1 MVISKYKRS
10 VAQMHFE
17 LSIGIIWM
25 LISLT
30 GVFIPLIG
38 IFVLMGKEQS
48 KSSMNLMIA
57 NIGCLIM
64 NGAYFLLLR
73 TDRTADATM
82 ALKMEYLGNFLFY
95 FFFIKFILSYM
106 QIDVRHKWV
115 RIFTH
120 LWMLFEVAV
129 IAVVWDDTRREEM
142 FAHHDLEVESQYGY
156 HFFNMQGGII
166 YKVRYGFL
174 LGVLLCLIAYMI
186 IKRVHIRK
194 QGGDEK
200 HNLSHLI
207 VAKFVIIIP
216 LIMEIVF
223 QFSFEFVPVFSSV
236 AVLLIILSVVEGD
249 IFSVLDIGRGWVIE
263 NFEAV
268 FIIADSTYGYLDSN
282 IYAKQQFEE
291 LEDIHKGEK
300 FSLQLRELFLTEETQ
315 IVIGDKHYER
325 FLKELV
331 VKDKVR
337 GYCLMLLDVTRNFN
351 MMEALKEAK
360 YRAEEANES
369 KSNFLSNMSHE
380 IRTPMNAIVGMTEI
394 LLRSDLSD
402 QDRGYLMNIKNSGA
416 SLLTIINDILDF
428 SKIES
433 GRLEII
439 EEEYEPMSML
449 SDLSMI
455 FLNRIGD
462 KPVELIFDIDK
473 NLPNKIY
480 GDSLRIRQ
488 VIINIAN
495 NAIKFTEQGFV
506 KLAIKM
512 SQMMEPDMVNLEI
525 SIEDSGQGIKPED
538 LDKLFG
544 SFQQVDTK
552 KNRNKEGTGLGLAI
566 SKQLVEN
573 MGGQIGVRSEYGKG
587 SEFYFNIPQRAIG
600 DQVAAMVKEEAILHE
615 LIVVSG
621 HMNDKQILEQLKK
634 LTEEYGLRYVD
645 CYEAQKNKMK
655 VDFFFVDELV
665 YRGLKNSIEEYFVST
680 GTELCVLQNPM
691 REAVW
696 DEQATVVNKPL
707 YTLNFCQ
714 VINHEMTAAFVET
727 DNVMNFI
734 APQAQILIVDDNEMN
749 LKVARGLLQ
758 PLQMKIDTA
767 SSGKTAI
774 EMVQLKKYHIVFMDH
789 MMPVMDGVETTQKI
803 RELEDD
809 YIQNMPIIALTANA
823 VMGAREIFKQA
834 GMNDF
839 VPKPIEL
846 KNICS
851 KIRTWLPKELI
862 QKMSSPVLTKE
873 HASVQELPAIEGL
886 NVAEGIKNS
895 GSLELFTNL
904 LGDFYK
910 LIDLKSTKIEKCL
923 ADGMIRD
930 YTIEVH
936 ALKNTAR
943 MIGAMELSELFY
955 KMEQCGNA
963 EDMETITK
971 ENPAIM
977 ELYRSYKPI
986 LEPYGKANEQ
996 DKKEVPKDEIVRVL
1010 DKLNFAM
1017 DNFDLDGAD
1026 VALVELEEY
1035 RLPETLS
1042 SYMEELRAYVAD
1054 VAMEEVMNTG
1064 KRMIELLERSAE

>member
-615 LIVVSG
+615 PIVVSG

-1010 DKLNFAM
+1010 DKLNSAM

-1026 VALVELEEY
+1026 AALVELEEY

>member
-1 MVISKYKRS
+1 
-10 VAQMHFE
+10 MHFE

-615 LIVVSG
+615 PIVVSG

>member
-1 MVISKYKRS
+1 
-10 VAQMHFE
+10 MHFE

-615 LIVVSG
+615 PIVVSG

-1010 DKLNFAM
+1010 DKLNSAM

-1026 VALVELEEY
+1026 AALVELEEY

>member
-1 MVISKYKRS
+1 
-10 VAQMHFE
+10 MHFE
-17 LSIGIIWM
+17 LSIGTIWM
-25 LISLT
+25 LISLA
-30 GVFIPLIG
+30 GVFIPLVG

-48 KSSMNLMIA
+48 KSSTYLMIA

-64 NGAYFLLLR
+64 NGAYFLLLQTGR
-73 TDRTADATM
+73 PTEATM

-115 RIFTH
+115 RIFTY
-120 LWMLFEVAV
+120 LWMFFEVAV
-129 IAVVWDDTRREEM
+129 IAVVWDDTSREEM
-142 FAHHDLEVESQYGY
+142 FAHHNLEVESKFGY
-156 HFFNMQGGII
+156 HFFNMQGGIV
-166 YKVRYGFL
+166 YKIRYGFL
-174 LGVLLCLIAYMI
+174 LGILLCLIAYMI

-194 QGGDEK
+194 QSGDEK

-207 VAKFVIIIP
+207 AAKFVIIIP
-216 LIMEIVF
+216 LIMEIMF
-223 QFSFEFVPVFSSV
+223 QFSFKFVPVFSSI

-268 FIIADSTYGYLDSN
+268 FIIADRTYGYLDSN
-282 IYAKQQFEE
+282 KFAKEQFAE
-291 LEDIHKGEK
+291 LDDIHKGEK
-300 FSLQLRELFLTEETQ
+300 FSEELKKLFLTEETE
-315 IVIGDKHYER
+315 IVIKERHYER
-325 FLKELV
+325 FLKELI
-331 VKDKVR
+331 VKNKVK
-337 GYCLMLLDVTRNFN
+337 GYCLMLLDVTKNFN

-360 YRAEEANES
+360 FRAEEANES

-394 LLRSDLSD
+394 LLRSDLSE

-433 GRLEII
+433 GKLEII

-473 NLPNKIY
+473 NLPNKMY

-495 NAIKFTEQGFV
+495 NAIKFTEAGFV
-506 KLAIKM
+506 KLALKLN
-512 SQMMEPDMVNLEI
+512 QMAEADMVNLEI

-573 MGGQIGVRSEYGKG
+573 MGGQIGVRSEYKKG
-587 SEFYFNIPQRAIG
+587 SEFYFHIPQRVIG
-600 DQVAAMVKEEAILHE
+600 NQVAATVKQDVIHE
-615 LIVVSG
+615 PMVVSG
-621 HMNDKQILEQLKK
+621 HMNDRRILEQLKI
-634 LTEEYGLRYVD
+634 LSEEYGLRYVD
-645 CYEAQKNKMK
+645 CYEARARKDK
-655 VDFFFVDELV
+655 VDFFFVDESV
-665 YRGLKNSIEEYFVST
+665 YRGLKDCIEEYFIST

-714 VINHEMTAAFVET
+714 VINHETTAAFVET

-734 APQAQILIVDDNEMN
+734 APQAQVLIVDDNEMN
-749 LKVARGLLQ
+749 LKVAKGLLQ
-758 PLQMKIDTA
+758 PLQMNIDTA

-803 RELEDD
+803 RALDD
-809 YIQNMPIIALTANA
+809 VYIQSMPIIALTANA
-823 VMGAREIFKQA
+823 VMGAREIFKEA

-851 KIRTWLPKELI
+851 KIRAWLPKDFI
-862 QKMSSPVLTKE
+862 QKMSAPVVAKE
-873 HASVQELPAIEGL
+873 PTVAQELPVIEGL
-886 NVAEGIKNS
+886 DVAEGIKNS
-895 GSLELFTNL
+895 GSLKLFMNL

-943 MIGAMELSELFY
+943 MIGALELSELFY
-955 KMEQCGNA
+955 QMEQCGNM
-963 EDMETITK
+963 EDVETIAK

-1010 DKLNFAM
+1010 DKLNTAM
-1017 DNFDLDGAD
+1017 DSFDLDGAD
-1026 VALVELEEY
+1026 AALAELEEY
-1035 RLPETLS
+1035 RLPEALGF
-1042 SYMEELRAYVAD
+1042 YMEELRAYVAD

-1064 KRMIELLERSAE
+1064 KKMIEVLEGFTE

>member
-1 MVISKYKRS
+1 M
-10 VAQMHFE
+10 QFDFNM
-17 LSIGIIWM
+17 GIIWM
-25 LISLT
+25 LISIT
-30 GVFIPLIG
+30 GVIIPLVG

-48 KSSMNLMIA
+48 KSSTNLMIA

-73 TDRTADATM
+73 TGKPADATM

-106 QIDVRHKWV
+106 QIDVRHRWV

-120 LWMLFEVAV
+120 VWMLFEVAV

-142 FAHHDLEVESQYGY
+142 FAHHNLEEDSQFGY
-156 HFFNMQGGII
+156 HFFNMQGGIV

-174 LGVLLCLIAYMI
+174 LGFLLVLIVYMI
-186 IKRVHIRK
+186 LKRVHIRK

-216 LIMEIVF
+216 LIMEIIF
-223 QFSFEFVPVFSSV
+223 RFSFEFVPVFSSI

-263 NFEAV
+263 NFDSV
-268 FIIADSTYGYLDSN
+268 FMIADSSYGYLDAN
-282 IYAKQQFEE
+282 KFAKEQFEE
-291 LEDIHKGEK
+291 LADIHKGEK
-300 FSLQLRELFLTEETQ
+300 LSDRLRDLFLSEKTE
-315 IVIGDKHYER
+315 IVIGENHYEK
-325 FLKELV
+325 FIKELA
-331 VKDKVR
+331 VKDKVK
-337 GYCLMLLDVTRNFN
+337 GYCLIMLNVTKRYNI
-351 MMEALKEAK
+351 MEELKEAK
-360 YRAEEANES
+360 QRAEEANES

-433 GRLEII
+433 GKLEIL

-473 NLPNKIY
+473 NLPNKLY

-495 NAIKFTEQGFV
+495 NAIKFTAAGYV
-506 KLAIKM
+506 KLTI
-512 SQMMEPDMVNLEI
+512 QMAPMAEQDMVNLNI

-566 SKQLVEN
+566 SKQLVET

-587 SEFYFNIPQRAIG
+587 SEFYFHIPQRVIG
-600 DQVAAMVKEEAILHE
+600 DQIAATVREDAVQNNPV
-615 LIVVSG
+615 VVSG
-621 HMNDKQILEQLKK
+621 HMKDARILEQLKS
-634 LTEEYGLRYVD
+634 LTEGYGLKFVD
-645 CYEAQKNKMK
+645 CYEARAHKVK
-655 VDFFFVDELV
+655 VDYFFVDESV
-665 YRGLKNSIEEYFVST
+665 YRGLKASIEEYFVST

-696 DEQATVVNKPL
+696 NDQATVVNKPL

-714 VINHEMTAAFVET
+714 VINHETTAAFVET
-727 DNVMNFI
+727 DNVMNFT

-749 LKVARGLLQ
+749 LKVAKGLLQ
-758 PLQMKIDTA
+758 PLQMNIDTA
-767 SSGKTAI
+767 SSGKTAL
-774 EMVQLKKYHIVFMDH
+774 EMVQTKQYHIVFMDH
-789 MMPVMDGVETTQKI
+789 MMPVMDGVETTQ
-803 RELEDD
+803 RMRALEDT

-823 VMGAREIFKQA
+823 VTGAREIFKEA

-846 KNICS
+846 KDICS
-851 KIRTWLPKELI
+851 KIRAWLPHELI
-862 QKMSSPVLTKE
+862 VKMSAPAQQQLQIPAQMLPV
-873 HASVQELPAIEGL
+873 IEGL
-886 NVAEGIKNS
+886 DVTEGIKNC

-943 MIGAMELSELFY
+943 MIGALELSEQFY
-955 KMEQCGNA
+955 QMEQCGNA
-963 EDMETITK
+963 GDVDTIFRET
-971 ENPAIM
+971 PAIM

-996 DKKEVPKDEIVRVL
+996 DKKEVPKEELVKVL
-1010 DKLNFAM
+1010 EQLNAAM
-1017 DNFDLDGAD
+1017 DSFDLDGAD
-1026 VALVELEEY
+1026 AALAELEEY
-1035 RLPETLS
+1035 RLPEELGP
-1042 SYMEELRAYVAD
+1042 YMEELRAYVAD

-1064 KRMIELLERSAE
+1064 NKMIEVLERITE

>member
-1 MVISKYKRS
+1 MDM
-10 VAQMHFE
+10 QFDFNM
-17 LSIGIIWM
+17 GIIWM
-25 LISLT
+25 LISIT
-30 GVFIPLIG
+30 GVIIPLVG

-48 KSSMNLMIA
+48 KSSTNLMIA

-73 TDRTADATM
+73 TGKPADATM

-106 QIDVRHKWV
+106 QIDVRHRWV

-120 LWMLFEVAV
+120 VWMLFEVAV

-142 FAHHDLEVESQYGY
+142 FAHHNLEEDSQFGY
-156 HFFNMQGGII
+156 HFFNMQGGIV

-174 LGVLLCLIAYMI
+174 LGFLLVLIVYMI
-186 IKRVHIRK
+186 LKRVHIRK

-216 LIMEIVF
+216 LIMEIIF
-223 QFSFEFVPVFSSV
+223 RFSFEFVPVFSSI

-263 NFEAV
+263 NFDSV
-268 FIIADSTYGYLDSN
+268 FMIADSSYGYLDAN
-282 IYAKQQFEE
+282 KFAKEQFEE
-291 LEDIHKGEK
+291 LADIHKGEK
-300 FSLQLRELFLTEETQ
+300 LSDRLRDLFLSEKTE
-315 IVIGDKHYER
+315 IVIGENHYEK
-325 FLKELV
+325 FIKELA
-331 VKDKVR
+331 VKDKVK
-337 GYCLMLLDVTRNFN
+337 GYCLIMLNVTKRYNI
-351 MMEALKEAK
+351 MEELKEAK
-360 YRAEEANES
+360 QRAEEANES

-433 GRLEII
+433 GKLEILA
-439 EEEYEPMSML
+439 EEYEPMSML

-473 NLPNKIY
+473 NLPNKLY

-495 NAIKFTEQGFV
+495 NAIKFTAAGYV
-506 KLAIKM
+506 KLTI
-512 SQMMEPDMVNLEI
+512 QMAPMAEQDMVNLNI

-566 SKQLVEN
+566 SKQLVET

-587 SEFYFNIPQRAIG
+587 SEFYFHIPQRVIG
-600 DQVAAMVKEEAILHE
+600 DQIAATVREDAVRNNPV
-615 LIVVSG
+615 VVSG
-621 HMNDKQILEQLKK
+621 HMKDARILEQLKS
-634 LTEEYGLRYVD
+634 LTEGYGLKFVD
-645 CYEAQKNKMK
+645 CYEARAHKVK
-655 VDFFFVDELV
+655 VDYFFVDESV
-665 YRGLKNSIEEYFVST
+665 YRGLKASIEEYFVST

-696 DEQATVVNKPL
+696 NDQATVVNKPL

-714 VINHEMTAAFVET
+714 VINHETTAAFVET
-727 DNVMNFI
+727 DNVMNFT

-749 LKVARGLLQ
+749 LKVAKGLLQ
-758 PLQMKIDTA
+758 PLQMNIDTA
-767 SSGKTAI
+767 SSGKTAL
-774 EMVQLKKYHIVFMDH
+774 EMVQTKQYHIVFMDH
-789 MMPVMDGVETTQKI
+789 MMPVMDGVETTQ
-803 RELEDD
+803 RMRALEDT

-823 VMGAREIFKQA
+823 VTGAREIFKEA

-846 KNICS
+846 KDICS
-851 KIRTWLPKELI
+851 KIRAWLPHELI
-862 QKMSSPVLTKE
+862 VKMSAPAQQQLQIPAQMLPV
-873 HASVQELPAIEGL
+873 IEGL
-886 NVAEGIKNS
+886 DVTEGIKNC

-910 LIDLKSTKIEKCL
+910 LIDIKSTKIEKCL

-943 MIGAMELSELFY
+943 MIGALELSEQFY
-955 KMEQCGNA
+955 QMEQCGNA
-963 EDMETITK
+963 GDVDTIFRET
-971 ENPAIM
+971 PAIM

-996 DKKEVPKDEIVRVL
+996 DKKEVPKEELVKVL
-1010 DKLNFAM
+1010 EQLNAAM
-1017 DNFDLDGAD
+1017 DSFDLDGAD
-1026 VALVELEEY
+1026 AALAELEEY
-1035 RLPETLS
+1035 RLPEELGP
-1042 SYMEELRAYVAD
+1042 YMEELRAYVAD

-1064 KRMIELLERSAE
+1064 NKMIEVLERITE

>member
-1 MVISKYKRS
+1 MP
-10 VAQMHFE
+10 FE
-17 LSIGIIWM
+17 LSLRTIIILVPLIGTI
-25 LISLT
+25 
-30 GVFIPLIG
+30 IPLIG
-38 IFVLMGKEQS
+38 IFVLMGKEQNS
-48 KSSMNLMIA
+48 TSTNLMVA

-64 NGAYFLLLR
+64 NGAYYLMIQTKNL
-73 TDRTADATM
+73 AEATL

-106 QIDVRHKWV
+106 QIDTRHKIV
-115 RIFTH
+115 KVFTNIW
-120 LWMLFEVAV
+120 LVFEAFAL
-129 IAVVWDDTRREEM
+129 IIMWDDKRREMAFGQMDFGEDTRFGFH
-142 FAHHDLEVESQYGY
+142 FASVDDGVVYR
-156 HFFNMQGGII
+156 
-166 YKVRYGFL
+166 VRYGFL
-174 LGVLLCLIAYMI
+174 SVFLLALIIYMI
-186 IKRVHIRK
+186 VRRVQLRK
-194 QGGDEK
+194 QRGTEK

-207 VAKFVIIIP
+207 GAKFVIIVP
-216 LIMEIVF
+216 LVLELLFDFNFEVVPF
-223 QFSFEFVPVFSSV
+223 FSAL

-249 IFSVLDIGRGWVIE
+249 FFNILDIGRNWMIE
-263 NFEAV
+263 NLDVLFLV
-268 FIIADSTYGYLDSN
+268 ADKSYGYLDSN
-282 IYAKQQFEE
+282 KYARGHFAE
-291 LEDIHKGEK
+291 LSGLHKGEK
-300 FSLQLRELFLTEETQ
+300 LPERLEKLFLSSEEEM
-315 IVIGDKHYER
+315 VIADRHYKKYIR
-325 FLKELV
+325 DLV
-331 VKDKVR
+331 IKNKIR
-337 GYCLMLLDVTRNFN
+337 GHAMILLDMTENYN
-351 MMEALKEAK
+351 MMEQLKEAK
-360 YRAEEANES
+360 LRAEEANES

-433 GRLEII
+433 GKLEII

-455 FLNRIGD
+455 FLNRIAD
-462 KPVELIFDIDK
+462 KPIELMFDIDR
-473 NLPNKIY
+473 NLPNRLY

-495 NAIKFTEQGFV
+495 NAIKFTDAGFV
-506 KLAIKM
+506 KLTI
-512 SQMMEPDMVNLEI
+512 QMTQIAEEDMVNLDI
-525 SIEDSGQGIKPED
+525 SIQDSGQGIKPED
-538 LDKLFG
+538 LNKLFG

-573 MGGQIGVRSEYGKG
+573 MGGQIGVKSEYGKG
-587 SEFYFNIPQRAIG
+587 SEFYFNIPQKVIG
-600 DQVAAMVKEEAILHE
+600 SQLAAVVKEEAIVHE
-615 LIVVSG
+615 PMVVSG
-621 HMNDKQILEQLKK
+621 HMGDKCILEQLKK
-634 LTEEYGLRYVD
+634 IAEGYGLRYVD
-645 CYEAQKNKMK
+645 CYEAKERNTK
-655 VDFFFVDELV
+655 VDFFFVDEEV
-665 YRGLKNSIEEYFVST
+665 YHGLKDSIEEHFVSN

-691 REAVW
+691 RENVW
-696 DEQATVVNKPL
+696 NEQVTVVNKPL

-714 VINHEMTAAFVET
+714 VINHETTAVFAET

-758 PLQMKIDTA
+758 PLQMNIDTA
-767 SSGKTAI
+767 SSGKKAI
-774 EMVQLKKYHIVFMDH
+774 EMVQEKRYHIVFMDH
-789 MMPVMDGVETTQKI
+789 MMPVMDGVETTQNI
-803 RELEDD
+803 RKLPDE
-809 YIQNMPIIALTANA
+809 YIRKMPIIALTANA
-823 VMGAREIFKQA
+823 VMGARETFKEA

-839 VPKPIEL
+839 VAKPIEL
-846 KNICS
+846 KDICS
-851 KIRTWLPKELI
+851 KIRAWLPKELV
-862 QKMSSPVLTKE
+862 QKLSTSAAAQVPVP
-873 HASVQELPAIEGL
+873 SQVLPVIEGL
-886 NVAEGIKNS
+886 NVAEGVKNS

-943 MIGAMELSELFY
+943 MIGALELSELFY

-963 EDMETITK
+963 EDVETITK

-996 DKKEVPKDEIVRVL
+996 DKKEVPKAEIIEAL
-1010 DKLNFAM
+1010 DKLNTAM
-1017 DNFDLDGAD
+1017 DSFDLDGAD
-1026 VALVELEEY
+1026 AALAELEEY
-1035 RLPETLS
+1035 RLPEELS

-1054 VAMEEVMNTG
+1054 VAMEDVMNTG
-1064 KRMIELLERSAE
+1064 KKMIEVLEEITE

>member
-615 LIVVSG
+615 PIVVSG

-734 APQAQILIVDDNEMN
+734 APQAQILIVDDNKMN

-1010 DKLNFAM
+1010 DKLNSAM

-1026 VALVELEEY
+1026 AALVELEEY

>member
-1 MVISKYKRS
+1 M
-10 VAQMHFE
+10 QFDFNM
-17 LSIGIIWM
+17 GIIWM
-25 LISLT
+25 LISIT
-30 GVFIPLIG
+30 GVIIPLVG

-48 KSSMNLMIA
+48 KSSTNLMIA

-73 TDRTADATM
+73 TGKPADATM

-106 QIDVRHKWV
+106 QIDVRHRWV

-120 LWMLFEVAV
+120 VWMLFEVAV

-142 FAHHDLEVESQYGY
+142 FAHHNLEEDSQFGY
-156 HFFNMQGGII
+156 HFFNMQGGIV

-174 LGVLLCLIAYMI
+174 LGFLLVLIVYMI
-186 IKRVHIRK
+186 LKRVHIRK

-216 LIMEIVF
+216 LIMEIIF
-223 QFSFEFVPVFSSV
+223 RFSFEFVPVFSSI

-263 NFEAV
+263 NFDSV
-268 FIIADSTYGYLDSN
+268 FMIADSSYGYLDAN
-282 IYAKQQFEE
+282 KFAKEQFEE
-291 LEDIHKGEK
+291 LADIHKGEK
-300 FSLQLRELFLTEETQ
+300 LSDRLRDLFLSEKTE
-315 IVIGDKHYER
+315 IVIGENHYEK
-325 FLKELV
+325 FIKELA
-331 VKDKVR
+331 VKDKVK
-337 GYCLMLLDVTRNFN
+337 GYCLIMLNVTKRYNI
-351 MMEALKEAK
+351 MEELKEAK
-360 YRAEEANES
+360 QRAEEANES

-433 GRLEII
+433 GKLEIL

-473 NLPNKIY
+473 NLPNKLY

-495 NAIKFTEQGFV
+495 NAIKFTAAGYV
-506 KLAIKM
+506 KLTI
-512 SQMMEPDMVNLEI
+512 QMAPMAEQDMVNLNI

-566 SKQLVEN
+566 SKQLVET

-587 SEFYFNIPQRAIG
+587 SEFYFHIPQRVIG
-600 DQVAAMVKEEAILHE
+600 DQIAATVREDAVRNNPV
-615 LIVVSG
+615 VVSG
-621 HMNDKQILEQLKK
+621 HMKDARILEQLKS
-634 LTEEYGLRYVD
+634 LTEGYGLKFVD
-645 CYEAQKNKMK
+645 CYEARAHKVK
-655 VDFFFVDELV
+655 VDYFFVDESV
-665 YRGLKNSIEEYFVST
+665 YRGLKASIEEYFVST

-696 DEQATVVNKPL
+696 NDQATVVNKPL

-714 VINHEMTAAFVET
+714 VINHETTAAFVET
-727 DNVMNFI
+727 DNVMNFT

-749 LKVARGLLQ
+749 LKVAKGLLQ
-758 PLQMKIDTA
+758 PLQMNIDTA
-767 SSGKTAI
+767 SSGKTAL
-774 EMVQLKKYHIVFMDH
+774 EMVQTKQYHIVFMDH
-789 MMPVMDGVETTQKI
+789 MMPVMDGVETTQ
-803 RELEDD
+803 RMRALEDT

-823 VMGAREIFKQA
+823 VTGAREIFKEA

-846 KNICS
+846 KDICS
-851 KIRTWLPKELI
+851 KIRAWLPHELI
-862 QKMSSPVLTKE
+862 VKMSAPAQQQLQIPAQMLPV
-873 HASVQELPAIEGL
+873 IEGL
-886 NVAEGIKNS
+886 DVTEGIKNC

-923 ADGMIRD
+923 VDGMIRD

-943 MIGAMELSELFY
+943 MIGALELSEQFY
-955 KMEQCGNA
+955 QMEQCGNA
-963 EDMETITK
+963 GDVDTIFRET
-971 ENPAIM
+971 PAIM

-996 DKKEVPKDEIVRVL
+996 GKKEVPKEELVKVL
-1010 DKLNFAM
+1010 EQLNAAM
-1017 DNFDLDGAD
+1017 DSFDLDGAD
-1026 VALVELEEY
+1026 AALAELEEY
-1035 RLPETLS
+1035 RLPEELGP
-1042 SYMEELRAYVAD
+1042 YMEELRAYVAD

-1064 KRMIELLERSAE
+1064 NKMIEVLERITQ

>member
-1 MVISKYKRS
+1 M
-10 VAQMHFE
+10 QFDFNM
-17 LSIGIIWM
+17 GIIWM
-25 LISLT
+25 LISIT
-30 GVFIPLIG
+30 GVIIPLVG

-48 KSSMNLMIA
+48 KSSTNLMIA

-73 TDRTADATM
+73 TGKPADATM

-106 QIDVRHKWV
+106 QIDVRHRWV

-120 LWMLFEVAV
+120 VWMLFEVAV

-142 FAHHDLEVESQYGY
+142 FAHHNLEEDSQFGY
-156 HFFNMQGGII
+156 HFFNMQGGIV

-174 LGVLLCLIAYMI
+174 LGFLLVLIVYMI
-186 IKRVHIRK
+186 LKRVHIRK

-216 LIMEIVF
+216 LIMEIIF
-223 QFSFEFVPVFSSV
+223 RFSFEFVPVFSSI

-263 NFEAV
+263 NFDSV
-268 FIIADSTYGYLDSN
+268 FMIADSSYGYLDAN
-282 IYAKQQFEE
+282 KFAKEQFEE
-291 LEDIHKGEK
+291 LADIHKGEK
-300 FSLQLRELFLTEETQ
+300 LSDRLRDLFLSEKTE
-315 IVIGDKHYER
+315 IVIGENHYEK
-325 FLKELV
+325 FIKELA
-331 VKDKVR
+331 VKDKVK
-337 GYCLMLLDVTRNFN
+337 GYCLIMLNVTKRYNI
-351 MMEALKEAK
+351 MEELKEAK
-360 YRAEEANES
+360 QRAEEANES

-433 GRLEII
+433 GKLEIL

-473 NLPNKIY
+473 NLPNKLY

-495 NAIKFTEQGFV
+495 NAIKFTAAGYV
-506 KLAIKM
+506 KLTI
-512 SQMMEPDMVNLEI
+512 QMAPMAEQDMVNLNI

-566 SKQLVEN
+566 SKQLVET

-587 SEFYFNIPQRAIG
+587 SEFYFHIPQRVIG
-600 DQVAAMVKEEAILHE
+600 DQIAATVREDAVRNNPV
-615 LIVVSG
+615 VVSG
-621 HMNDKQILEQLKK
+621 HMKDARILEQLKS
-634 LTEEYGLRYVD
+634 LTEGYGLKFVD
-645 CYEAQKNKMK
+645 CYEARAHKVK
-655 VDFFFVDELV
+655 VDYFFVDESV
-665 YRGLKNSIEEYFVST
+665 YRGLKASIEEYFVST

-696 DEQATVVNKPL
+696 NDQATVVNKPL

-714 VINHEMTAAFVET
+714 VINHETTAAFVET
-727 DNVMNFI
+727 DNVMNFT

-749 LKVARGLLQ
+749 LKVAKGLLQ
-758 PLQMKIDTA
+758 PLQMNIDTA
-767 SSGKTAI
+767 SSGKTAL
-774 EMVQLKKYHIVFMDH
+774 EMVQTKQYHIVFMDH
-789 MMPVMDGVETTQKI
+789 MMPVMDGVETTQ
-803 RELEDD
+803 RMRALEDT

-823 VMGAREIFKQA
+823 VTGAREIFKEA

-846 KNICS
+846 KDICS
-851 KIRTWLPKELI
+851 KIRAWLPHELI
-862 QKMSSPVLTKE
+862 VKMSAPAQQQLQIPAQMLPV
-873 HASVQELPAIEGL
+873 IEGL
-886 NVAEGIKNS
+886 DVTEGIKNC

-943 MIGAMELSELFY
+943 MIGALELSEQFY
-955 KMEQCGNA
+955 QMEQCGNA
-963 EDMETITK
+963 GDVDTIFRET
-971 ENPAIM
+971 PAIM

-996 DKKEVPKDEIVRVL
+996 GKKEVPKEELVKVL
-1010 DKLNFAM
+1010 EQLNAAM
-1017 DNFDLDGAD
+1017 DSFDLDGAD
-1026 VALVELEEY
+1026 AALAELEEY
-1035 RLPETLS
+1035 RLPEELG

-1064 KRMIELLERSAE
+1064 NKMIEVLERITQ